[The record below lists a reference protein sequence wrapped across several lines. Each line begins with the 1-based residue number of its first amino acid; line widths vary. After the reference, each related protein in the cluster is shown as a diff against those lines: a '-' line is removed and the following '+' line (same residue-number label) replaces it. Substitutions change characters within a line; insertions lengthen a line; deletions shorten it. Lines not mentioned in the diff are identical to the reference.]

1 MAMTAE
7 VGIVGEFFGM
17 RWLGGL
23 LGISSSIA
31 FVVAAFSPYMM
42 GFIFDVTGSYS
53 IAFMIIIGLLLTG
66 CFIALLIKKP
76 DSIMG

>member
-42 GFIFDVTGSYS
+42 GYIFDVTGSYS
-53 IAFMIIIGLLLTG
+53 IAFMIIIGLLLIG
-66 CFIALLIKKP
+66 CFIAMAMKKP
-76 DSIMG
+76 DTIW